1 MPAAAAK
8 VKDLSAALLS
18 RVLSRD
24 SGRDEEKAVLRKLS
38 RDADK
43 ALRVAEKEGSRALV
57 DLQRR
62 LGAEGNGLKNF
73 ASEVWLAK
81 KGPYTS

>member
-1 MPAAAAK
+1 MPPAAAK

-73 ASEVWLAK
+73 ASEVWPAK